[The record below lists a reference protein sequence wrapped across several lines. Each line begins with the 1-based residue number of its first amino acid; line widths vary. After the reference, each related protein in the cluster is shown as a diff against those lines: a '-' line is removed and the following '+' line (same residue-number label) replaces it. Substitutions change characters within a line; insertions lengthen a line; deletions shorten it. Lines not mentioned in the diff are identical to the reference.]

1 MARCIHPTEGLNAHE
16 YDVIVIFFNE
26 NFNSP
31 NIPQLNLSGLSSES
45 ATIFELSIP
54 KIVLNTMSNSFIQEI
69 EKAKA
74 NDEEFVRKMAH
85 FMFIG
90 PPGFGKSSLMD
101 RLLGEPPR
109 KNSEGENEMGRSSST
124 DICDSAIPVHV
135 NLDLSQ
141 GKLCMALI
149 QEDYGKW
156 DKREHDQSAV
166 QQLVQ
171 TVSTIPKQE
180 KKREK
185 KSKHLD
191 STSASIT
198 RVEETASFTPSED
211 ETPESATPLPA
222 ESMEIDDG
230 PSESM
235 EVDENIHTR
244 AMMKK
249 EPKAFDKPVDAAG
262 IIKKYGF
269 EKFLNCKSDGIVY
282 LRDTGGQVEFQ
293 EMLPL
298 LINGPSIFFF
308 VLKLDQDINSK
319 FEIKYRMNAN
329 ESSNCYTSSISTK
342 EALLQCLA
350 SVYAMD
356 ITVGGKVETQA
367 HQPLVFIIGTHKD
380 RLHDSAE
387 ERISQLNKDLKSL
400 IEVNGFQDLVQYAD
414 NRPEKETVMFTVS
427 NISDDPKD
435 FDSIRNKVNELI
447 KNYNWFSIKYRLGYL
462 LFYLELQG
470 LKDNVIDLDKCRLM
484 AARYGITG
492 NAALFKLLQFLHIR
506 MGVIRH
512 YNTEGL
518 EKIVVREPQIL
529 FKKLTQLVIRTFPN
543 PSKKFA
549 GSDARDV
556 QKGIVTKSIIDIVL
570 DSKDIEREDFLKI
583 LTRLRIVAQISD
595 EKYFIP
601 GVLDHVPISDEEG
614 LQTEISPLVIGFECR
629 HCPKGLFGV
638 LVTRL
643 MSSDLKEGD
652 ESSMTFKL
660 IKEKIHKNYVCF
672 EVHNS
677 PDFKLDVISLK
688 AHFSHIEIKFRP
700 EKNNPELGMSRD
712 LKELCNDLRIKLKK
726 LVMFSLSDLNYDK
739 DKVEPVVCFK
749 CENEDCKELHKVEKG
764 RDYFIMHCRKT
775 RKPFRIPKCA
785 RCWYNEGK

>member
-1 MARCIHPTEGLNAHE
+1 MNAHE

-101 RLLGEPPR
+101 RLLGESPR
-109 KNSEGENEMGRSSST
+109 KNSEGENETGRNSST
-124 DICDSAIPVHV
+124 DICNSAIPVHV
-135 NLDLSQ
+135 NLDCSR
-141 GKLCMALI
+141 GKSHTASI
-149 QEDYGKW
+149 EDCGRWNK
-156 DKREHDQSAV
+156 KENDQSAV
-166 QQLVQ
+166 QQLIQ
-171 TVSTIPKQE
+171 TVSTIPKL
-180 KKREK
+180 KKYSED
-185 KSKHLD
+185 LNF
-191 STSASIT
+191 TSASGSVIKDD
-198 RVEETASFTPSED
+198 RVGKNASFTPLLD
-211 ETPESATPLPA
+211 KTPESVTPLPA
-222 ESMEIDDG
+222 ESMEVDDG
-230 PSESM
+230 PAESM
-235 EVDENIHTR
+235 EVDDGPHKNVILKVTPAEMN
-244 AMMKK
+244 KG
-249 EPKAFDKPVDAAG
+249 PDKPVDAAG
-262 IIKKYGF
+262 VIKKYGF
-269 EKFLNCKSDGIVY
+269 EKFLNCRNACTLY

-319 FEIKYRMNAN
+319 FEIKYRMSAN

-356 ITVGGKVETQA
+356 ITVGDKVETQA

-380 RLHDSAE
+380 CLHDSAE

-400 IEVNGFQDLVQYAD
+400 IEVHGFQDLVQYAD
-414 NRPEKETVMFTVS
+414 NSPEKETVMFTVS

-462 LFYLELQG
+462 LFYLEVQG
-470 LKDNVIDLDKCRLM
+470 LKDSVIDLDKCRLM

-529 FKKLTQLVIRTFPN
+529 FKKLTQLVIQTFPN

-549 GSDARDV
+549 GSDVREI
-556 QKGIVTKSIIDIVL
+556 QKGIVTKSIIDMVL

-601 GVLDHVPISDEEG
+601 GILDHVPISDEEC
-614 LQTEISPLVIGFECR
+614 LQTNISPLVIGFECH

-643 MSSDLKEGD
+643 MSSDLNGG

-660 IKEKIHKNYVCF
+660 KKEKIHKNHVCF

-677 PDFKLDVISLK
+677 PNLDEISLK

-700 EKNNPELGMSRD
+700 ESDNRELGKSRD

-726 LVMFSLSDLNYDK
+726 LVMHSLNDLSYDK

-775 RKPFRIPKCA
+775 RKPFRIPNGA